1 MTKISNALTIYG
13 AVSAGARNV
22 CPLGVFIIAKFS
34 ISTKKG
40 TSMAITSLT
49 TDQNLK

>member
-22 CPLGVFIIAKFS
+22 CPLGVFINSDIF
-34 ISTKKG
+34 KKD
-40 TSMAITSLT
+40 TSMGITSLT

>member
-22 CPLGVFIIAKFS
+22 RPLGVFINSDIFN
-34 ISTKKG
+34 INKKD
-40 TSMAITSLT
+40 TSMSITSLT